1 MLNCWIN
8 EGSASTI
15 AKRLNKKNTICINVF
30 CYENNLTYPVYIFKQ
45 KFEDC
50 MDLLLSNF
58 YIKDFDIFIFNK
70 IKHKNQKHF
79 CRHCLK
85 RFSNER
91 VLMQH
96 RTICLKTNGKHSIN
110 QKKVKLNLKTV

>member
-1 MLNCWIN
+1 MLSCWIN

-15 AKRLNKKNTICINVF
+15 AKRLNKKNTISIDVF

-70 IKHKNQKHF
+70 IK
-79 CRHCLK
+79 L
-85 RFSNER
+85 
-91 VLMQH
+91 
-96 RTICLKTNGKHSIN
+96 
-110 QKKVKLNLKTV
+110 